1 MTSREEHVKSTDNA
15 VDVGE
20 SIELRLKPQNPT
32 FSFPDEGGKANDDVH
47 TEKPPLSEDENQKE
61 QLREEEGDKE
71 EGVHNSEEAEED
83 KKHEQAGGSGESEDE
98 VRRSSNANVKK
109 RKPDPVS
116 SIDARGLLKNIHNM
130 KSLSEID
137 GTLSMSILSTLV
149 DELIWL
155 TDMLD
160 KGVISDKDITENI
173 FGDRVFDCVLDHFG
187 EGSTQSNQEEKESDE
202 PSEDAQN
209 PENSERTQSQEKRKA
224 GRFVEGV
231 LNEILGEKLNHIDKK
246 RLELIS
252 KSQEELGISFRKSSK
267 ILTNFEMSSKPSLS
281 AADLKVYVR
290 KNIGEYEK
298 CSTDSDTL
306 AWISNKFYLKS
317 APKMELSSYI
327 DRINSHLEISG
338 AVGLCAGWYL
348 FKFLFNIKC
357 IEKLSDGI
365 NCAQNSIAI
374 DAYTEWESRCLPLVL
389 GNSFSSLC
397 GGESSHSLSDDLK
410 VDGDSSMGSGNAIC
424 AQPMDNSFSSCSSVL
439 NEDDSFTTT
448 SSPNAEHK
456 ESNSEVHMSKISK
469 LNAFRLILTCVRI
482 SSKLIE
488 DKNFKQHYYCKVT
501 GLQKLEDLFRL
512 ELALGYGLD
521 WELFINEFTLWRY
534 LFHMKALVVGCE
546 RLREKLAVEQ
556 Q

>member
-1 MTSREEHVKSTDNA
+1 MTSREEHLRSTGNT
-15 VDVGE
+15 VDIGE
-20 SIELRLKPQNPT
+20 SMELRLKPQNPT
-32 FSFPDEGGKANDDVH
+32 FSFPDQGNKKEGDDVH
-47 TEKPPLSEDENQKE
+47 PEKPLSEDDVQKKH
-61 QLREEEGDKE
+61 LREEPDDKQE
-71 EGVHNSEEAEED
+71 QAHDSEEAEED
-83 KKHEQAGGSGESEDE
+83 RKQEVLGGSDE
-98 VRRSSNANVKK
+98 MRRSSNSNAKK
-109 RKPDPVS
+109 PKPDPVS
-116 SIDARGLLKNIHNM
+116 SIDARSLLKNIHHM

-137 GTLSMSILSTLV
+137 GTMSMSILSLLV

-155 TDMLD
+155 TEMLD
-160 KGVISDKDITENI
+160 KGVINDKDITENI

-187 EGSTQSNQEEKESDE
+187 EGSVQGNQEKGDGEVSG
-202 PSEDAQN
+202 DAHDS
-209 PENSERTQSQEKRKA
+209 ENSEETQSQEKEKT
-224 GRFVEGV
+224 GRFIESV

-281 AADLKVYVR
+281 ATDLRVYVG

-357 IEKLSDGI
+357 VEKLSDGI
-365 NCAQNSIAI
+365 TCAQNSIAI
-374 DAYTEWESRCLPLVL
+374 DADTEWESRCLPLVL
-389 GNSFSSLC
+389 GDSFSSVF
-397 GGESSHSLSDDLK
+397 GGSHSLSDDMK
-410 VDGDSSMGSGNAIC
+410 VDGEPNTGSGNEISAL
-424 AQPMDNSFSSCSSVL
+424 PMDNSFSSCSSVV
-439 NEDDSFTTT
+439 NEDDSLLT
-448 SSPNAEHK
+448 PNGELRDG
-456 ESNSEVHMSKISK
+456 NSEVHMSKISK

-521 WELFINEFTLWRY
+521 WELFINEYTLWRY
-534 LFHMKALVVGCE
+534 LFHMKALVMGCE
-546 RLREKLAVEQ
+546 RLRKKIAVDQ
-556 Q
+556 S